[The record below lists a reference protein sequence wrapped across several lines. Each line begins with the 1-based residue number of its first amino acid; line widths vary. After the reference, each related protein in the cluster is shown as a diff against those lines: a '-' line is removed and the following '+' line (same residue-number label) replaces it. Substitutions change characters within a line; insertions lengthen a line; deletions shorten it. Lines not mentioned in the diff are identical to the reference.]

1 MVIDID
7 HYIEHI
13 LHAKSKRF
21 SLKATWKNSIKLHRF
36 NQRSFVHYWGGA
48 LILTVLFGIIAYFN
62 LRIALVLAIGYYSHL
77 LLDFLFHLKK
87 ERLFRKKIGDF
98 YIKETYFEFVLDLV
112 LILVI
117 ILILM
122 G

>member
-1 MVIDID
+1 
-7 HYIEHI
+7 
-13 LHAKSKRF
+13 
-21 SLKATWKNSIKLHRF
+21 
-36 NQRSFVHYWGGA
+36 
-48 LILTVLFGIIAYFN
+48 LTVLFGIIAYFN